1 MKTIGF
7 DLRPLQSGF
16 KAHKERG
23 IGVYTKNLFDRFS
36 MAPADL
42 SIVGFHDP
50 YYGRCAPGSLE
61 FKMGSLSRILRPRL
75 KEYFN
80 QHLLM
85 RKAIDRSLKSAN
97 VERIFF
103 PTHLDAPA
111 GLQTPYAVT
120 AHDMI
125 QSALMNRYYNTFKHK
140 IHIAKQVEVL
150 KGAGL
155 IIAVSHFTKKDVV
168 KHAGVDPGRVVVVHN
183 GVAPDFKPGARGAT
197 GRFSLPE
204 KFILNVGGIDKRK
217 NMELLFDSFKSLLD
231 IDPDFHLVITG
242 AIEADPQYQ
251 KFLNAL
257 DGRSLASRA
266 IAPGYVTKE
275 DLVMLYNRATVFVYP
290 SLYEGF
296 GLPILEAMACGAPV
310 ISTNRSSIPEVAGDA
325 ALLLDPDEPE
335 AFAEAVTTIARSVEE
350 REKMSRA
357 GIKRAAQF
365 SWDICAKKTWEAL
378 SAM

>member
-1 MKTIGF
+1 MKKLGF

-36 MAPADL
+36 MAPPDL
-42 SIVGFHDP
+42 EIVGFHDP
-50 YYGRCAPGSLE
+50 YYGPFAPGSLE
-61 FKMGSLSRILRPRL
+61 LKMGPFSKILRPRI

-85 RKAIDRSLKSAN
+85 RKAIDRTLKSAN
-97 VERIFF
+97 IERMFF

-125 QSALMNRYYNTFKHK
+125 QSALMERYYSSFKHK
-140 IHIAKQVEVL
+140 IHIAKQVEAL
-150 KGAGL
+150 NGAEL

-168 KHAGVDPGRVVVVHN
+168 KHAGVDPGKVTVIHN
-183 GVAPDFKPGARGAT
+183 GVAPDFKPGIKGT
-197 GRFSLPE
+197 TDRFSLPE

-217 NMELLFDSFKSLLD
+217 NMELLFDSFDSLLD
-231 IDPDFHLVITG
+231 IDPDFYLVITG
-242 AIEADPQYQ
+242 AIESDPQYQ
-251 KFLNAL
+251 KFLNTL
-257 DGRSLASRA
+257 SRRSLASRA

-275 DLVMLYNRATVFVYP
+275 ELVLLYNRATVFVYP

-296 GLPILEAMACGAPV
+296 GLPILEAMACGTPV
-310 ISTNRSSIPEVAGDA
+310 ISTNRSSIPEVAGEA
-325 ALLLDPDEPE
+325 ARLLDPDEPE
-335 AFAEAVTTIARSVEE
+335 AFAQALARIAQSEEE
-350 REKMSRA
+350 REQMSRA

-365 SWDICAKKTWEAL
+365 SWDACARKTWEAL
-378 SAM
+378 SAI